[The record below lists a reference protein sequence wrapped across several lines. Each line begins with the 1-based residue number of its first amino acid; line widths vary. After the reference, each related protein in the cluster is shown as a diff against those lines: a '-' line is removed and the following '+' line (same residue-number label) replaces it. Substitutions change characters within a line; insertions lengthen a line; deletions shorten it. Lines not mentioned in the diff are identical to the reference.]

1 MNNIREGTMLEG
13 KLVNLRALEPGDVD
27 REFQWVND
35 REVTRYLT
43 IRYPM
48 AKGEEERWLTNRPA
62 NDFRNTVFA
71 IETRDGVHIGNCG
84 LHDGQPENRR
94 ASLGIMIGDKDYWSN
109 GYGSDAI
116 ITLLRF
122 GFHEM
127 NLNRVWLHVYDFN
140 ERAQACYKKV
150 GFVAEGTL
158 RENSYREGRYVDTI
172 TMGILRSEF
181 DALHRGGRSD
191 A

>member
-1 MNNIREGTMLEG
+1 MNNKREGTMLEG

-48 AKGEEERWLTNRPA
+48 AKGEEERWLTTRPA
-62 NDFRNTVFA
+62 NDFANTVFA
-71 IETRDGVHIGNCG
+71 IETKDGVHIGNCG
-84 LHDGQPENRR
+84 LHDGQPENRK
-94 ASLGIMIGDKDYWSN
+94 ASLGIMIGNRDYWSN

-122 GFHEM
+122 AFHEM
-127 NLNRVWLHVYDFN
+127 NMNRVWLHVYEFN
-140 ERAQACYKKV
+140 ERAQACYKKC
-150 GFVAEGTL
+150 GFVVEGTL
-158 RENSYREGRYVDTI
+158 RENSYREGRYINTI

-181 DALHRGGRSD
+181 DALHGGE